1 MINLKERSKKTEILD
16 EDDLPFEDV
25 KICMKELNSINTL
38 LGGHKITLQGINHFY
53 PQTDTQFTVCEIG
66 SGGGDNLKAIS
77 NKFTKATFIGI
88 DLKESCIDFAR
99 QQYKELNAEWIAS
112 DYSKVQFAGK
122 PDIIFS
128 SLFCHH
134 FSNEQLVVM
143 LSWMKQNSQKGF
155 FINDLQRSPLAYN
168 LIKVLT
174 AIFSKSYMVKNDGP
188 ISVARSFKK
197 KDWQL
202 LFSKAGINKYSIKW
216 KWAFRYLVVC
226 KND

>member
-16 EDDLPFEDV
+16 EDDLPFEDI
-25 KICMKELNSINTL
+25 KICIKELNAINTL
-38 LGGHKITLQGINHFY
+38 LGGHSITLQGVNSFY
-53 PQTDTQFTVCEIG
+53 PDNKNLFSVCEIG

-77 NKFTKATFIGI
+77 KKFTNATFTGI
-88 DLKESCIDFAR
+88 DLKKSCIDFAKL
-99 QQYKELNAEWIAS
+99 QYKELNAEWIAS
-112 DYSKVQFAGK
+112 DYSKVQFTDK

-143 LSWMKQNSQKGF
+143 LNWMQQNSKKGF
-155 FINDLQRSPLAYN
+155 FINDLQRNTIAFY
-168 LIKVLT
+168 LIKWLT
-174 AIFSKSYMVKNDGP
+174 AIFSKSYMVKHDGP
-188 ISVARSFKK
+188 VSVARSFRK

-202 LFSKAGINKYSIKW
+202 LFMKAGINNYSIKW
-216 KWAFRYLVVC
+216 RWAFRYLIVC